1 MNKIRRFMGMFI
13 ISVCL
18 LSVLSGCD
26 LIDELRSETDVV
38 DYNTTYGIGEGE
50 YTITLN
56 NEMMDVAAIDDG
68 QGNVYMD
75 ANTANK
81 KFNSRIYWQEM
92 KMLFCMRRRKE
103 WQSIH
108 RIPPATGLEIP
119 VNPAIFR

>member
-1 MNKIRRFMGMFI
+1 MGMFI

-56 NEMMDVAAIDDG
+56 NE
-68 QGNVYMD
+68 
-75 ANTANK
+75 
-81 KFNSRIYWQEM
+81 
-92 KMLFCMRRRKE
+92 
-103 WQSIH
+103 
-108 RIPPATGLEIP
+108 
-119 VNPAIFR
+119 

>member
-81 KFNSRIYWQEM
+81 K
-92 KMLFCMRRRKE
+92 LP
-103 WQSIH
+103 
-108 RIPPATGLEIP
+108 IPLC
-119 VNPAIFR
+119 